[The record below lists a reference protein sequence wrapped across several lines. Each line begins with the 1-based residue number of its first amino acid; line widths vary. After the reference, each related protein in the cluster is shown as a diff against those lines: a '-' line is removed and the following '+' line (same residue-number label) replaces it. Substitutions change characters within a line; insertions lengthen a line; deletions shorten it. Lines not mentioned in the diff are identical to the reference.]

1 MKVNLEIFSINGE
14 IVKEEMHVQELNDA
28 LDSGRKTLRQDK
40 TIKKVV
46 IKLDPDK
53 YPLSQTITIE
63 K

>member
-46 IKLDPDK
+46 IKLDQDK